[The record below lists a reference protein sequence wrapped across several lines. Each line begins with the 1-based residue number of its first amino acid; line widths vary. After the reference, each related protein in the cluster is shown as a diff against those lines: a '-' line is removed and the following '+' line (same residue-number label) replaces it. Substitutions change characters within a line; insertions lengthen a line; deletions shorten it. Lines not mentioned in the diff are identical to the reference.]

1 MTRRLIILSKCVKF
15 QVNWGIGVG
24 DMVRTK
30 VGRTDGRTD
39 GRKDGRTDGQTDG
52 RTDGRISKAA
62 AAGGVGWSLG
72 STLNGR

>member
-52 RTDGRISKAA
+52 RTDGRKDGMTDESKPIVANVLRT
-62 AAGGVGWSLG
+62 VGD
-72 STLNGR
+72 